1 MKSTLFNFATL
12 CLFSLVNGQTSS
24 EGNSYNLLIGTYTQP
39 GKSDGIYVYKFN
51 ADTGEFSYLS
61 EASGIKN
68 PSYLTVSKDKR
79 YVYSVNEIGN
89 GNGGASAFS
98 FDPVSGKIDFIN
110 YQASGGNGPC
120 YISVDDQNRFAFVAN
135 YGGGSLAAIPI
146 NRDGSLGL
154 AIQSIRHGGGSSVA
168 RSQDRP
174 HVHSTVLSPDNRFL
188 FASDLGTDKVNIY
201 RVDYSK
207 PNPLTSA
214 NPEYTSVE
222 AGSGP
227 RHFVFHPNGKFA
239 YLIKEIDGSVTVF
252 DYKDGKLSEKQSV
265 ILTPSNYKSENGT
278 PDSADIHISPDG
290 KFLYGSLRSNINELV
305 IYAIGSDGKLL
316 FAGRQ
321 STLGKNPRNFAI
333 DPTGNFLLVGNS
345 GDDEIVI
352 FRRDQKAGLLKDTG
366 KRIEVGAPVCLKFVA
381 MH

>member
-1 MKSTLFNFATL
+1 MKTLFTIIVTICMFPM
-12 CLFSLVNGQTSS
+12 VNSQTSS
-24 EGNSYNLLIGTYTQP
+24 KDKNYNLLIGTYTQP

-51 ADTGEFSYLS
+51 VETGESSYRS
-61 EASGIKN
+61 EVSGIKN
-68 PSYLTVSKDKR
+68 PTYLTVSKDKKH
-79 YVYSVNEIGN
+79 VYSVNEIGN
-89 GNGGASAFS
+89 GNGGASSFS
-98 FDPVSGKIDFIN
+98 FDPASGKIDFIN
-110 YQASGGNGPC
+110 HQVSGGNGPC
-120 YISVDDQNRFAFVAN
+120 YISVDDQNKFVFVAN
-135 YGGGSLAAIPI
+135 YGGGSLGAIPI
-146 NRDGSLGL
+146 NQDGSLGL
-154 AIQSIRHGGGSSVA
+154 AIQSIRHGGGSNIA

-174 HVHSTVLSPDNRFL
+174 HVHSTVLSPDGRFL

-201 RVDYSK
+201 KVDYDK
-207 PNPLTSA
+207 PNPLTSG

-239 YLIKEIDGSVTVF
+239 YLIQEIAGSVDVF
-252 DYKDGKLSEKQSV
+252 DYNDGKLIEKQSV
-265 ILTPSNYKSENGT
+265 TLTSSKFNSKDGT

-305 IYAIGSDGKLL
+305 IFAIGVDGKLD
-316 FAGRQ
+316 FIGRQ

-352 FRRDQKAGLLKDTG
+352 FKRDKKTGLLKDSG
-366 KRIEVGAPVCLKFVA
+366 KRIQVGAPVCLKFVA
-381 MH
+381 MD